1 MVSSRI
7 VFCVLVLI
15 EVYNRDRYTTA
26 ATSKMVYFVIIVTGW
41 KSLTIIT
48 KSSILEVAAVLDP
61 PSQPTI
67 LRNYNVIIT

>member
-15 EVYNRDRYTTA
+15 EVYNRDGYTNA
-26 ATSKMVYFVIIVTGW
+26 ATSKMVHFVIIVPGW

-61 PSQPTI
+61 SSQPTI

>member
-48 KSSILEVAAVLDP
+48 KSSILEVAAVLDT

>member
-15 EVYNRDRYTTA
+15 EVYNRDGYTTA
-26 ATSKMVYFVIIVTGW
+26 ATSKMVHFVIIVTVW

>member
-15 EVYNRDRYTTA
+15 EVYNRDGYTTA
-26 ATSKMVYFVIIVTGW
+26 ATSKMVHFVIIVTGW